1 MKKPVQDIGGT
12 EYEAQLILET
22 DTPEETAAVGTALG
36 KLLAAGDVITLAGEL
51 GGGKTCFVRGIVAGA
66 APQYLDLVASP
77 TFAILNEYP
86 AVPSIY
92 HYDCYRLRGCDDAVE
107 LGLEEHLH
115 GVGIC
120 LVEWPDRIIALLP
133 PARLEL
139 GFTYVDETRRRIS
152 FLAHGFRMQQLLEQV
167 ATHCDTNK
175 KSLSPLHCSAK

>member
-1 MKKPVQDIGGT
+1 MREQ
-12 EYEAQLILET
+12 AQQTDSPATGYSLET
-22 DTPEETAAVGTALG
+22 DAPEVTEAVGTWLG
-36 KLLAAGDVITLAGEL
+36 TLLQAGDLVTLTGEL

-66 APQYLDLVASP
+66 APQCLHLVASP

-115 GVGIC
+115 GTGIC
-120 LVEWPDRIIALLP
+120 LIEWPDRILALLP

-167 ATHCDTNK
+167 ATRCDANK
-175 KSLSPLHCSAK
+175 KPLSPLRSSAK